1 MNEIRKTQP
10 SREVGKSL
18 FGDDFDNLFEG
29 FFRPMRLT
37 TPFNWDDT
45 HAPAIDVTEN
55 GESYIVKAD
64 LPGIKK
70 EDINVTVHDGIL
82 TISAETKSEDEK
94 KEGDKVIRR
103 ERRYGKYSRSMSL
116 GQQVDEDNVKAAYK
130 DGVLE
135 LLLPKKSEAKRQKIT
150 VDVK

>member
-1 MNEIRKTQP
+1 MNELRKTSP
-10 SREVGKSL
+10 GREIGKSF
-18 FGDDFDNLFEG
+18 FGDEFDNLFEG

-37 TPFNWDDT
+37 SPFNWDES
-45 HAPAIDVTEN
+45 HAPAIDVSEN
-55 GESYIVKAD
+55 DESYTVKAD

-70 EDINVTVHDGIL
+70 EDINVTVNDGIL
-82 TISAETKSEDEK
+82 TISAETKTEDEK

-116 GQQVDEDNVKAAYK
+116 GQQIDEDNVRAAYK

-135 LLLPKKSEAKRQKIT
+135 LMLPKKAEAKRQKIT